1 MAPRIAREINP
12 MAAIAFAKPAFDV
25 GFATNLLEAHEDF
38 WGSKVGLG
46 FDHMAK
52 LGGGFRQHR
61 WRQGDS
67 IIKVNHT
74 REPLADAPPGGYRS
88 LGLNAAKSIEVAT
101 PDGVPVHLRPD
112 PSADLTLQA
121 VTNDLDAFARFY
133 GEALGLEPDG
143 ADGFL
148 LGRSRI
154 VAEAGDPP
162 RIEGWREKGLR
173 YMTVQIFDCDQV
185 TAALERAGVEIAM
198 PPRTIGQVRYS
209 FARDPDGN
217 WIELS
222 ERASLTGKPIV
233 ELVSVQ

>member
-1 MAPRIAREINP
+1 MPP
-12 MAAIAFAKPAFDV
+12 IAFAKPAFDV
-25 GFATNLLEAHEDF
+25 GFATNLLPEHEVF
-38 WGSKVGLG
+38 WGSKVGLA

-74 REPLADAPPGGYRS
+74 REPLAEVPPGGYRA
-88 LGLNAAKSIEVAT
+88 LGLNAANPAELET
-101 PDGVPVHLRPD
+101 PDGVPVHLAPD
-112 PSADLTLQA
+112 SSADFTLHVVA
-121 VTNDLDAFARFY
+121 GDLDAFARFY
-133 GEALGLEPDG
+133 GETLGLEPDG
-143 ADGFL
+143 PHGFL

-154 VAEAGDPP
+154 VATAGNPP
-162 RIEGWREKGLR
+162 RIEGWRERGLR

-185 TAALERAGVEIAM
+185 TAAMERAGVEIGM

-222 ERASLTGKPIV
+222 ERASLTGKPIAG
-233 ELVSVQ
+233 

>member
-1 MAPRIAREINP
+1 MAS
-12 MAAIAFAKPAFDV
+12 IAFAKPAFDV
-25 GFATNLLEAHEDF
+25 GFATNQLSAHEEF
-38 WGSKVGLG
+38 WGSTVGLA

-61 WRQGDS
+61 WRLGDS

-74 REPLADAPPGGYRS
+74 REPLADIPPGGYRS
-88 LGLNAAKSIEVAT
+88 LGLNAAGSAEMAT

-112 PSADLTLQA
+112 PSVDVTLYV
-121 VTNDLDAFARFY
+121 VTRDLDAFARFY
-133 GEALGLEPDG
+133 GEVLGLEADG
-143 ADGFL
+143 AHGFR

-154 VAEAGDPP
+154 VAEIGDPP

-173 YMTVQIFDCDQV
+173 YMTVQIFDCDKV
-185 TAALERAGVEIAM
+185 TAAMERAGVEIGM
-198 PPRTIGQVRYS
+198 SPRTIGQVRYS

-222 ERASLTGKPIV
+222 ERASLTGKPI
-233 ELVSVQ
+233 EADR

>member
-1 MAPRIAREINP
+1 MAV
-12 MAAIAFAKPAFDV
+12 IAFAKPAFDV
-25 GFATNLLEAHEDF
+25 GFATNRLEAHENF
-38 WGSKVGLG
+38 WGSEIELS

-74 REPLADAPPGGYRS
+74 REPLADVPSGGYRS
-88 LGLNAAKSIEVAT
+88 LGLNAARSAEVVT

-112 PSADLTLQA
+112 PDVDLTLHA
-121 VTNDLDAFARFY
+121 VTNDPDAFARFY
-133 GEALGLEPDG
+133 GEALGLKSDSAG
-143 ADGFL
+143 GFL

-154 VAEAGDPP
+154 VASAGAPP
-162 RIEGWREKGLR
+162 RIDGWREKGLR
-173 YMTVQIFDCDQV
+173 YMTVQIFDCDQI
-185 TAALERAGVEIAM
+185 TAAMERAGAEVGM

-209 FARDPDGN
+209 FVRDPVGN

-222 ERASLTGKPIV
+222 ERASLTGKPV
-233 ELVSVQ
+233 GAAP